1 MSYYAIFMQLACVC
15 VKNHWQ
21 REYAVY
27 VAKKLLNIVY
37 IILPLDTDFHSFMIP
52 MHKTAFKKCLL

>member
-1 MSYYAIFMQLACVC
+1 MQLACVC
-15 VKNHWQ
+15 VKNHWE

-37 IILPLDTDFHSFMIP
+37 IILPLDTDLHSFMIP